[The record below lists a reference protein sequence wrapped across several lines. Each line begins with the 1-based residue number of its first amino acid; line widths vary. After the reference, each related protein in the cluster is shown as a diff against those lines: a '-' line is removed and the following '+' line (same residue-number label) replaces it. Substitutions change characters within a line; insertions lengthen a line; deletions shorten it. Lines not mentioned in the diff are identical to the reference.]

1 MYVTE
6 TQLQQILQNPYFSN
20 RATQSVVNYV
30 LYRGHLNATVHTLR
44 FNNTHQLNNTNLL
57 QQIATYLFSQFDMNT
72 YLLCSIS
79 YDLLL
84 VDQQTN
90 SYYIWR
96 ANSNARS
103 VSVTQDVYFI
113 LTYANLNR
121 IINNAMHVYIPD
133 LDIHFQSSNVVVNR
147 IISFVFSFVKV

>member
-1 MYVTE
+1 MTE
-6 TQLQQILQNPYFSN
+6 TQVQQILQNPYFSN
-20 RATQSVVNYV
+20 LSTQSTVNYV
-30 LYRGHLNATVHTLR
+30 LYRGHYNATVHTLR
-44 FNNTHQLNNTNLL
+44 FNNTNRLNNTNLL

-84 VDQQTN
+84 VDPSTN

-103 VSVTQDVYFI
+103 VNVTQDVYFI

-121 IINNAMHVYIPD
+121 FINNAMHVYIPD
-133 LDIHFQSSNVVVNR
+133 LNIHFQSSNVVVNR
-147 IISFVFSFVKV
+147 IISYVFSFVKV